1 MDLMTA
7 LTIAIPMIAGWRF
20 FGREFW
26 PQFLYAVALTTYLQS
41 RVFEQ
46 HQGEPP
52 GGWTLAI
59 FAGLA
64 AFQALLIY
72 GVDKRF
78 KLSHWEKNPE

>member
-1 MDLMTA
+1 
-7 LTIAIPMIAGWRF
+7 
-20 FGREFW
+20 
-26 PQFLYAVALTTYLQS
+26 VALTTYLQS
-41 RVFEQ
+41 HVFDQ
-46 HQGEPP
+46 HNGEPP

>member
-7 LTIAIPMIAGWRF
+7 LTITIPMIARWRF

-41 RVFEQ
+41 QVFEQ
-46 HQGEPP
+46 HNGEPP
-52 GGWTLAI
+52 CGWTFAI